1 LNGGHGEKFGGK
13 SIGGKSG
20 GKSNGERIERK
31 HKKKDGI
38 VVAQAL
44 KKYVMKRGKTII
56 TQGTHSTNKG
66 GAISV

>member
-1 LNGGHGEKFGGK
+1 MNGGHGEKFGGK
-13 SIGGKSG
+13 SVGEKSSGKSI
-20 GKSNGERIERK
+20 SERIERK

-44 KKYVMKRGKTII
+44 KEYVMKRGRTII